1 MAYIGREPQIGNY
14 QICDAISVV
23 NAQAAYTMQV
33 SSVNVI
39 PESVNHMIVSLN
51 GVIQKPGSSYTISS
65 STITFSSNLAT
76 GDSIDFI
83 YLLGNVLDLGTPSDS
98 TVTSAKLSGNLVTPG
113 TLDVNGQELIL
124 DADADT
130 SITADTDDQIDIKV
144 AGADDFQITAN
155 TLTAL
160 SGSTIKADTIAETT
174 GANGV
179 AVDGLTIKD
188 GKLNTND
195 SVVTA
200 NITDANVT
208 SAKIAG
214 DAITGAKIADNA
226 ISEEHLDVTA
236 VTGHTAETTIADG
249 DLVLI
254 HDASASAL
262 RKMTKANF
270 VSGIGGA
277 NTPIVRAVP
286 SGNQAISSSTNTTVV
301 FNTEVIDTDSAFA
314 SNTFTVPS
322 GKAGKYYVSVTIIAD
337 TNTNDHLQRVQI
349 RKNTSTNV
357 GYGNYVINGTNDN
370 TITVFCIVDLAES
383 DTILVNYYSYGESSS
398 IRSNAEYAGGTSLNI
413 FKLI

>member
-1 MAYIGREPQIGNY
+1 MSYIGKTPTSVPLTSSDIADG
-14 QICDAISVV
+14 IISTDKLAA
-23 NAQAAYTMQV
+23 NAV
-33 SSVNVI
+33 
-39 PESVNHMIVSLN
+39 
-51 GVIQKPGSSYTISS
+51 
-65 STITFSSNLAT
+65 
-76 GDSIDFI
+76 
-83 YLLGNVLDLGTPSDS
+83 
-98 TVTSAKLSGNLVTPG
+98 VTSK
-113 TLDVNGQELIL
+113 
-124 DADADT
+124 
-130 SITADTDDQIDIKV
+130 
-144 AGADDFQITAN
+144 
-155 TLTAL
+155 
-160 SGSTIKADTIAETT
+160 
-174 GANGV
+174 
-179 AVDGLTIKD
+179 
-188 GKLNTND
+188 
-195 SVVTA
+195 
-200 NITDANVT
+200 ITDATISN
-208 SAKIAG
+208 
-214 DAITGAKIADNA
+214 ADVNA
-226 ISEEHLDVTA
+226 TL
-236 VTGHTAETTIADG
+236 VTGQTAETSIADG